1 MAKRKRLT
9 PANPDFLEP
18 AGGEAKS
25 LFARPAPIADVAR
38 DASSAAALE
47 EMAETLAR
55 AREEGRMVLVLP
67 LAEVE
72 TGYLVRDRIAV
83 DTGEMQVLK
92 DSLRAR
98 GQQTPVEVADLGQD
112 AEGVPRYGLISGWRR
127 CRALSEL
134 HAETGEARFA
144 QVLALLRRPAEASDA
159 YLAMV
164 EENEVRV
171 GLSYYERAR
180 VVARAV
186 DQGVFA
192 TERDALRALFHAASR
207 AKRSKIGSFLG
218 LVEALDGAL
227 SHPETIGERQ
237 GLALARMIETD
248 PGFGAEL
255 RARLEAAR
263 AQTPESEQ
271 ELIAEALAAK
281 EAAPARKEAHPPEP
295 AKRPGPSGTEIRPG
309 LWCQAGKDG
318 QLTLSGPAMTPE
330 LRNTLLDWLKARG

>member
-18 AGGEAKS
+18 AGAEAKS

-47 EMAETLAR
+47 EMAETLAT
-55 AREEGRMVLVLP
+55 AREEGRMVLTLS
-67 LAEVE
+67 LDEIE

-83 DTGEMQVLK
+83 DEGEMQVLK

-98 GQQTPVEVADLGQD
+98 GQQAPVEVAELEQGTDGT
-112 AEGVPRYGLISGWRR
+112 PRYGLISGWRR

-134 HAETGEARFA
+134 HAETGEDRFA
-144 QVLALLRRPAEASDA
+144 RVLALLRRPCEASDA

-164 EENEVRV
+164 EENEIRV

-186 DQGVFA
+186 EQGVFE
-192 TERDALRALFHAASR
+192 TKRDALRALFHAASR
-207 AKRSKIGSFLG
+207 AKRSKIGSFLA

-227 SHPETIGERQ
+227 RFPETIGERQ
-237 GLALARMIETD
+237 GLALAKAMDADPEFGPGLRSQLETA
-248 PGFGAEL
+248 GVG
-255 RARLEAAR
+255 
-263 AQTPESEQ
+263 S
-271 ELIAEALAAK
+271 AEAEQGLISSALLPGKNTKPARKAAQSSRV
-281 EAAPARKEAHPPEP
+281 AAPAGK
-295 AKRPGPSGTEIRPG
+295 GTELRPG
-309 LWCQAGKDG
+309 LWYQTESSGG
-318 QLTLSGPAMTPE
+318 ITLSGPAMTSE
-330 LRNTLLDWLKARG
+330 LRESLMNWLKKTG